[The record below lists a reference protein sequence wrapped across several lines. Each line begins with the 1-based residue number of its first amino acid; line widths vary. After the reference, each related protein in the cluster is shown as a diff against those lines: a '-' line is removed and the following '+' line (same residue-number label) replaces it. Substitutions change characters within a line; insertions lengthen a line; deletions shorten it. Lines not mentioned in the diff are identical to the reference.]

1 MATRMVGGI
10 PERRSRGFG
19 HWAKTVGWRHG
30 VGVIALAF
38 AAFPLLYMVSAA
50 FNPVGTLSSTSL
62 IPTQFSL
69 ENFSKLLSGEKG
81 PFTRWY
87 LNTLIICSVVAI
99 GQVFFSTL
107 AAYAFSRFRFQG
119 RRMGLLSLLLI
130 MMFPQFLSVV
140 AIFTMFSEIG
150 KVIPAIGLNTMLG
163 YIVVMLGGALGNVW
177 LIKGFF
183 DTVPREIDEAAIVDG
198 CTHWQVFHIMILPL
212 VRPILATTV
221 LLSFVGVINEFILA
235 GVFLTDTNSKTLAAG
250 MFGLIEGDRSNNMG
264 IFAAGAVLTVVPVVA
279 LFQYLQKYIVGGVT
293 AGAVKG

>member
-10 PERRSRGFG
+10 PEHRPRGFG

-30 VGVIALAF
+30 VGVIALVF

-107 AAYAFSRFRFQG
+107 AAYAFSRFRFKG

>member
-1 MATRMVGGI
+1 MATKTINGV
-10 PERRSRGFG
+10 PVQRSRGFG
-19 HWAKTVGWRHG
+19 HWAKKVGWRHL
-30 VGVIALAF
+30 VGVLALAF
-38 AAFPLLYMVSAA
+38 AAFPILFMISAA
-50 FNPVGTLSSTSL
+50 LNPIGTLSSTSL
-62 IPTQFSL
+62 IPNNFSL
-69 ENFSKLLSGEKG
+69 ENFTKLLSGEKG

-87 LNTLIICSVVAI
+87 LNTLIVCTVVAI
-99 GQVFFSTL
+99 GQVLFSTL
-107 AAYAFSRFRFQG
+107 AAYAFSRFRFKG

>member
-10 PERRSRGFG
+10 PEHRSRGFG
-19 HWAKTVGWRHG
+19 HWAKSVGWRHG
-30 VGVIALAF
+30 VGVIALVF

-140 AIFTMFSEIG
+140 AIFTMFSELG

-264 IFAAGAVLTVVPVVA
+264 VFAAGAVLTVIPVVA

>member
-1 MATRMVGGI
+1 MTTNTINELPAA
-10 PERRSRGFG
+10 RSHSFG
-19 HWAKTVGWRHG
+19 HWVRTVGWRHLI
-30 VGVIALAF
+30 GVIALAF
-38 AAFPLLYMVSAA
+38 AAFPLLYMVSASL
-50 FNPVGTLSSTSL
+50 NPLGTVASTSL
-62 IPTQFSL
+62 IPNSFSF
-69 ENFSKLLSGEKG
+69 ENYTRLLAGEKG

-87 LNTLIICSVVAI
+87 MNTLIICSVVAI

-107 AAYAFSRFRFQG
+107 AAYAFSRFRFKG

-130 MMFPQFLSVV
+130 MMFPQFLSIV
-140 AIFTMFSEIG
+140 AIFTMFSDIG
-150 KVIPAIGLNTMLG
+150 KIIPQIGLNTMLG
-163 YIVVMLGGALGNVW
+163 YIIVMLGGALGNVW

-250 MFGLIEGDRSNNMG
+250 MFGLIEGDRSNNLG
-264 IFAAGAVLTVVPVVA
+264 IFAAGAVLTVIPVVA

>member
-10 PERRSRGFG
+10 PEHRPRGFG

-30 VGVIALAF
+30 VGVIALLF

>member
-10 PERRSRGFG
+10 PEHRPRGFG

-30 VGVIALAF
+30 VGVIALLF

-107 AAYAFSRFRFQG
+107 AAYAFSRFRFKG